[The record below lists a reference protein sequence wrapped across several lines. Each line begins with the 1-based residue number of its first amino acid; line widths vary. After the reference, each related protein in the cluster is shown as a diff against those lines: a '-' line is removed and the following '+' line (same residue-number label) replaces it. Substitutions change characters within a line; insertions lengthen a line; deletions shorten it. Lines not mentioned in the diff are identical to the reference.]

1 MADGWA
7 AGVLAAGMVLLAG
20 RGPWERRRRLEH
32 HAGVAARRLQKG
44 AQADLVRLTARTQ
57 TSPEPIQPTGEVLLP
72 DSAGSI
78 FGPDLI
84 GDFYRVV
91 IAELKIWADE
101 AGEELERLHGRKLQ
115 ARRAALRELRAEIRA
130 LCVEIEEREAFWQE
144 ALALTEPEGREG
156 GADRA

>member
-7 AGVLAAGMVLLAG
+7 AGVLTAGMVLLAV

-32 HAGVAARRLQKG
+32 HASVAARRLQKG
-44 AQADLVRLTARTQ
+44 AQADLARLAARTQ
-57 TSPEPIQPTGEVLLP
+57 TRPEPIHATGEVLLP
-72 DSAGSI
+72 DPAGSI

-91 IAELKIWADE
+91 IAELQIWADE
-101 AGEELERLHGRKLQ
+101 AGEELERLHGHRLQ

-130 LCVEIEEREAFWQE
+130 LCAEIEEREAFWHE
-144 ALALTEPEGREG
+144 ALAMAGPEGR
-156 GADRA
+156 